1 MFLHGCDE
9 LVFKR
14 FAVLVLTN
22 IFHDFEGETMV
33 NTHINKVVHDIVTA
47 SDDIVE
53 LKVVLHDEI
62 LSVVVPN
69 VGTMGEA

>member
-1 MFLHGCDE
+1 MMLAGLILAD
-9 LVFKR
+9 V
-14 FAVLVLTN
+14 
-22 IFHDFEGETMV
+22 FHDFESEAIID
-33 NTHINKVVHDIVTA
+33 THIDEVVHDIVTA
-47 SDDIVE
+47 SDDIIE